1 MLGGLRDAWNDA
13 YARNVMRRI
22 RVRWKNRV
30 LFGGRREGNWVMKGV
45 GFVIIAVNWGLNAW
59 IRSKS
64 LEVC

>member
-1 MLGGLRDAWNDA
+1 MI
-13 YARNVMRRI
+13 RRI

-64 LEVC
+64 LELC